1 MRTRI
6 QTFTRVGGYLALAAV
21 SGCTDG
27 SQGGH
32 APGGA
37 AAGANSSGGAGG
49 TAAGGAGAA
58 NGAGAATTAGVSN
71 GGASAGAGGV
81 DTPGV
86 APSACAGP
94 LPEEKF
100 GLSSGTTITAPGPYI
115 VLTGTLPRDI
125 AGSPVSSVLVH
136 ESARGVRLDRARKL
150 WTFFLAAPGGL
161 FPVTAKANSG
171 ASAPELDAQVSVGNA
186 TLPSRDVA
194 DGTHTVGT
202 WMFSWFTG
210 DTSWECSSAWRPVG
224 GFKSWDGSV
233 EWARG
238 QLLDQLD
245 AHLDAVGLQLDT
257 PSATGTQGYRFTNI
271 VHVLQASRAL
281 LEEGVYPPRLFP
293 FLDTAIIADH
303 YQASQGSKLDLST
316 EAGRAYFYGHANA
329 FYAAAKTAFGSTWET
344 TGAARFHGL
353 PAVATWHSAAMTGVD
368 NAAVL
373 DFKARF
379 SADFGSACY
388 FIAHPNDWRN
398 FDAVDEITQMVGPP
412 THFLKTGRDVGGF
425 PTINVEAGF
434 WNPTSNTFYL
444 PREGGTHFSEA
455 WASAQAERAAARHV
469 WIDTWNETGEGSG
482 MFAADPLSYTAADKG
497 PCGQFVN
504 THAESW
510 AAEGRHYIDVTR
522 TQASA
527 WNDAPELDAEP
538 VASDVPAT
546 LHVGER
552 RYVTVVMRN
561 TGDAAWHAGAQ
572 QLGLTAAA
580 AAGDFHLAGPVD
592 AQEDDLTQRFG
603 GVVRGLPGVF
613 TVLLTAPCTPGK
625 HPLKLQVYD
634 AKQGAFGHEFSQD
647 IDVIP

>member
-6 QTFTRVGGYLALAAV
+6 QPFTRVAGYLSLFAV
-21 SGCTDG
+21 SSCTGGGAGQNTHG
-27 SQGGH
+27 S
-32 APGGA
+32 GGA
-37 AAGANSSGGAGG
+37 AAGGNANGASGNAPAGG
-49 TAAGGAGAA
+49 GAA
-58 NGAGAATTAGVSN
+58 NAAGATAIGGVST

-86 APSACAGP
+86 DPSACAGP

-100 GLSSGTTITAPGPYI
+100 GLSSGATVAAPGPYL
-115 VLTGTLPRDI
+115 VLTGTLPSVID
-125 AGSPVSSVLVH
+125 GSPLSSVLVQG
-136 ESARGVRLDRARKL
+136 SARGVRLDRARKL
-150 WTFFLAAPGGL
+150 WTFFLAAPGGA
-161 FPVTAKANSG
+161 FSIAAKANSG
-171 ASAPELDAQVSVGNA
+171 ALAPALTTQITQGSAA
-186 TLPSRDVA
+186 LPSRDVA
-194 DGTHTVGT
+194 DGTHTVGS
-202 WMFSWFTG
+202 WMFTWFTG
-210 DTSWECSSAWRPVG
+210 DTSWECSSAWRPVD

-233 EWARG
+233 EWARN

-257 PSATGTQGYRFTNI
+257 PSAAGTQGYRFTNI

-293 FLDTAIIADH
+293 FLDTAIIAEH

-316 EAGRAYFYGHANA
+316 EAGRAYFYGHASA
-329 FYAAAKTAFGSTWET
+329 FYAAAKTAFGDGLQAS
-344 TGAARFHGL
+344 GVARFHGL
-353 PAVATWHSAAMTGVD
+353 PAVATWHSAAMSGVD

-379 SADFGSACY
+379 SADFGQACY

-398 FDAVDEITQMVGPP
+398 FAAVDEITQMVGPP
-412 THFLKTGRDVGGF
+412 THFLKTGRDAGGF

-444 PREGGTHFSEA
+444 PRQGGTHFTEA
-455 WASAQAERAAARHV
+455 WASAQAERATARHV

-482 MFAADPLSYTAADKG
+482 MFAADTLSYTATDKG

-527 WNDAPELDAEP
+527 WNDAPELDAAP
-538 VASDVPAT
+538 SRVTCQLRCTSASV
-546 LHVGER
+546 
-552 RYVTVVMRN
+552 VTSR
-561 TGDAAWHAGAQ
+561 
-572 QLGLTAAA
+572 
-580 AAGDFHLAGPVD
+580 
-592 AQEDDLTQRFG
+592 
-603 GVVRGLPGVF
+603 
-613 TVLLTAPCTPGK
+613 
-625 HPLKLQVYD
+625 
-634 AKQGAFGHEFSQD
+634 S
-647 IDVIP
+647 